1 MATPTNRQQ
10 FKDYCLRNL
19 GKPIIE
25 INVTDEQVDDRIDD
39 ALRYYWDY
47 HFDGSEKLYY
57 RFEIQEKNRPGKLTE
72 IEVMNGGVGYQ
83 NSDTISFSNVGGSNA
98 AANVVT
104 DANGTITEVVMTD
117 HGSGYYNAPVVTVN
131 TSTGSNA
138 ALTAYPGGYIPL
150 PENVIGAINIFDSGL
165 ITNTNDMFNVQYQF
179 FLNEL
184 YSLTSTSIVPYYM
197 SMSHIQFLQELLVGK
212 QPVRYNRHKNKLY
225 VDMNWGKVSNGQ
237 WLIAEV
243 YEIVNPDLY
252 KDVWKD
258 RWLLEY
264 ATQLIKQQWGGNMKK
279 FIGIQ
284 MANGVMMNGQ
294 QIYNEAT
301 ETIAEMRK
309 EMINSYS
316 LPAMDFIG

>member
-1 MATPTNRQQ
+1 
-10 FKDYCLRNL
+10 
-19 GKPIIE
+19 
-25 INVTDEQVDDRIDD
+25 
-39 ALRYYWDY
+39 
-47 HFDGSEKLYY
+47 
-57 RFEIQEKNRPGKLTE
+57 
-72 IEVMNGGVGYQ
+72 
-83 NSDTISFSNVGGSNA
+83 
-98 AANVVT
+98 
-104 DANGTITEVVMTD
+104 
-117 HGSGYYNAPVVTVN
+117 
-131 TSTGSNA
+131 
-138 ALTAYPGGYIPL
+138 
-150 PENVIGAINIFDSGL
+150 
-165 ITNTNDMFNVQYQF
+165 
-179 FLNEL
+179 
-184 YSLTSTSIVPYYM
+184 
-197 SMSHIQFLQELLVGK
+197 
-212 QPVRYNRHKNKLY
+212 
-225 VDMNWGKVSNGQ
+225 MNWGKVSNGQ